1 MSEELEGW
9 SNWRNYV
16 LAELTRVNGN
26 IEKLADS
33 DVEIRIDVS
42 NLKFCAAIIGA
53 AAGIGGSV
61 AGMIVYFVITAL

>member
-1 MSEELEGW
+1 MTENDNESW
-9 SNWRNYV
+9 SSWRHYV
-16 LAELTRVNGN
+16 LSEIKRTNDN

-53 AAGIGGSV
+53 SAGIGGSL
-61 AGMIVYFVITAL
+61 ASMLVYFALTI